1 MRYNEYIMRNVRG
14 NLGLEID
21 DTSKDD
27 LIMEMSRKE
36 VLERYFIWD
45 GIYNHSD
52 EILDLIYDIYG
63 VDLSGK

>member
-14 NLGLEID
+14 NLDLEVD

-27 LIMEMSRKE
+27 LIMKMSKKE
-36 VLERYFIWD
+36 VLERYFIWE
-45 GIYNHSD
+45 GIYGYSD
-52 EILDLIYDIYG
+52 IILDLIYDIYG

>member
-21 DTSKDD
+21 DISKDD
-27 LIMEMSRKE
+27 LIMEMSKKE

-45 GIYNHSD
+45 GICNHSD